1 VYIFFTHPYADI
13 NNSRRSPFVT
23 FRIIQ
28 SSLRARLY
36 AGRVLKYFAAG
47 GDDVTRMTRCKVIR
61 EPINSAPVLRRVP
74 RLRGHDPGQRSRKCE
89 RNGVTV
95 RKRPGQIGLRPR
107 RAEPRQIDAVYLCR
121 SANRI
126 GVALSR
132 QSMEVRK
139 LPSDTARVSLPRES
153 NFLLWC

>member
-1 VYIFFTHPYADI
+1 VYFFFTHPRADI
-13 NNSRRSPFVT
+13 NNSRRTPFVT

-28 SSLRARLY
+28 PSSCARARLY

-47 GDDVTRMTRCKVIR
+47 GDDVMRMTRCKVIR

-74 RLRGHDPGQRSRKCE
+74 RPRVHDPGRRSRKRG
-89 RNGVTV
+89 RNGVAV
-95 RKRPGQIGLRPR
+95 RKRPGQIGLRPQ

-126 GVALSR
+126 GVALSQ
-132 QSMEVRK
+132 QSLSANYR
-139 LPSDTARVSLPRES
+139 AIQ
-153 NFLLWC
+153 